1 MQHFP
6 IFLNLAGRR
15 VVVSGGGAAALAKLR
30 LLLKTE
36 AAITVFATKPDRQII
51 TWAAEGALTLVPR
64 AFAAGDA
71 LGAAL
76 FYAAN
81 EDDVEDAR
89 AAGLARAEG
98 ALVNIVDNLADSQFI
113 TPAIVDRDPV
123 TVAIG
128 TEGAAPVLARA
139 IKADLEER
147 LPATLGTLA
156 RIGKSFRKMAEALP
170 FGRARRDFWQDY
182 YFNAGPRAITQG
194 EEAVDRALDDLL
206 ARHLTRPERPG
217 HISFVGAGPGDPDL
231 LTLKA
236 RKALDAADVVIHD
249 RLVPQPILELARRE
263 ATMIDVGKTGFGP
276 SAKQEDINALVVQ
289 HGLEGAQVVRLK
301 GGDCTVFGRLDE
313 EVEAVLEAGLSYDVV
328 PGITAAS
335 AAVASIGQSLT
346 KRGRNASARI
356 LTGHDMQGFADHD
369 WRSLARPGEVA
380 AIYMAKRAA
389 HFLQGRLMMH
399 GAAPDTP
406 VTVVE
411 NASRPDQRVLGT
423 TLDRLSTDLGEA
435 DFNGPALMLFG
446 LAPRDGLPVTT
457 FDQEAFPWPAT
468 SLPKSS
474 QQTPSSLA
482 TSSI

>member
-6 IFLNLAGRR
+6 IFLDLAGRR
-15 VVVSGGGAAALAKLR
+15 VVVSGGGDAALAKLR

-36 AAITVFATKPDRQII
+36 ARITVFAARPDRRII
-51 TWAAEGALTLVPR
+51 TWAAEGALALVPR
-64 AFAAGDA
+64 AMEPGDA
-71 LGAAL
+71 VCAVL
-76 FYAAN
+76 FYGAN
-81 EDDVEDAR
+81 EDADEDAR
-89 AAGLARAEG
+89 TAALARAEG
-98 ALVNIVDNLADSQFI
+98 ALVNVVDNLQDSQFI

-128 TEGAAPVLARA
+128 TEGAAP
-139 IKADLEER
+139 
-147 LPATLGTLA
+147 GLA

-194 EEAVDRALDDLL
+194 EEAVDQTLDDLL
-206 ARHLTRPERPG
+206 ARHLEREQRPG

-276 SAKQEDINALVVQ
+276 STRQEDIDALIVK

-313 EVEAVLEAGLSYDVV
+313 EIEAVLAAGLSYDVV

-335 AAVASIGQSLT
+335 AAVAAIGQSIT
-346 KRGRNASARI
+346 KRGRNASARVM
-356 LTGHDMQGFADHD
+356 TGHDMQGFADHD
-369 WRSLARPGEVA
+369 WRSLAQSGEVA
-380 AIYMAKRAA
+380 AIYMGKRAA

-411 NASRPDQRVLGT
+411 NASRPDQRVLDT
-423 TLDRLSTDLGEA
+423 RLDRLSTDIAEA
-435 DFNGPALMLFG
+435 GFDGPALMLYG
-446 LAPRDGLPVTT
+446 LAPRDGLPVTN
-457 FDQEAFPWPAT
+457 FDQEASPWPAN
-468 SLPKSS
+468 SHPKSS
-474 QQTPSSLA
+474 PQTPSSLA